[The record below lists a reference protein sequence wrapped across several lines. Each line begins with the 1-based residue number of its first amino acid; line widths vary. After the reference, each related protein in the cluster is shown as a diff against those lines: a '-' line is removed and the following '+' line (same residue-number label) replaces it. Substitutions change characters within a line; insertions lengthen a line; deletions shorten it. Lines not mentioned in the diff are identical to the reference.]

1 MMNIGSIYGH
11 IGETDWTVSG
21 WGGYAGRKTEVPMK
35 TALLLIDLQNDY
47 FPGGA
52 MELVGSEPAAACAA
66 QALRLFRDRGLP
78 VVHVRHEAVKG
89 GATFFLPGTAGAAIH
104 GSVLPVEGE
113 PVVVKHYPNS
123 FRETDLLERLR
134 EAGATRLAVAGMM
147 THMCLDAG
155 VRAAVDLGFEC
166 AVLSDASATRDL
178 EFDGRVVPA
187 AQVHGAFLAA
197 LGAAYAPVMTV
208 AELPSRFL
216 D

>member
-1 MMNIGSIYGH
+1 
-11 IGETDWTVSG
+11 
-21 WGGYAGRKTEVPMK
+21 MK

-66 QALRLFRDRGLP
+66 QALKLFRERGLP
-78 VVHVRHEAVKG
+78 VFHVRHEALKE
-89 GATFFLPGTAGAAIH
+89 GATFFLPGTPGADIH
-104 GSVLPVEGE
+104 GSVLPVDGE
-113 PVVVKHYPNS
+113 AVVTKHYPNS

-134 EAGATRLAVAGMM
+134 GAGVTRLAVAGMM

-155 VRAAVDLGFEC
+155 VRAAVDFGFEC

-178 EFDGRVVPA
+178 SFGGRTIPA

-197 LGAAYAPVMTV
+197 LEAAYAPVMTV
-208 AELPSRFL
+208 DELPLRFGL
-216 D
+216 